1 MKTIKQQYKKKF
13 FTNDRIFN
21 IINTA
26 LITIFVFMVLYPV
39 IYTLSASISS
49 GGAVDSGRV
58 TFLPVDITF
67 SAYRAAIQDVMFW
80 RSYWNAIHL
89 TFNGTL
95 FNMIISLTGAYALAK
110 KDLPGHR
117 LLNLVLVLTMW
128 FGAGMIPTFINFQ
141 ELGLLGS
148 FWGLIVGFAVNA
160 FNIILLR
167 GAFQSVSGEMIEAA
181 RIDGANDFQIFYRIA
196 VPSIKPTTVTVA
208 VMFGI
213 GRWNGF
219 FWTSIMLNDPNMIPL
234 QVYLRRIV
242 IEREINIE
250 FVQVINEVAHSHAT
264 LIYAIIM
271 LSMIPILIIF
281 PYLSRFFRKGL
292 MDGGMKG

>member
-1 MKTIKQQYKKKF
+1 MNSVEQHYKKKF
-13 FTNDRIFN
+13 FTHDRVFN
-21 IINTA
+21 IVNTA
-26 LITIFVFMVLYPV
+26 LIAIFTFMVLYPV
-39 IYTLSASISS
+39 IFTFSASISTGS
-49 GGAVDSGRV
+49 AVDTGQV
-58 TFLPVDITF
+58 TFFPVGTTL
-67 SAYRAAIQDVMFW
+67 SAYRTAVSDMMFW
-80 RSYWNAIHL
+80 RAYWNAIHI

-95 FNMIISLTGAYALAK
+95 FNMFISLTGAYALAK

-117 LLNLVLVLTMW
+117 FFNLVLVLTMW
-128 FGAGMIPTFINFQ
+128 FGAGMIPMFINFRD
-141 ELGLLGS
+141 LNMLGS

-167 GAFQSVSGEMIEAA
+167 GAFQGTSGEMIEAA
-181 RIDGANDFQIFYRIA
+181 RIDGANDFQIFYKIA
-196 VPSIKPTTVTVA
+196 IPSIKPTMVTVW

-219 FWTSIMLNDPNMIPL
+219 FWTMIMLNDPNMVPL

-250 FVQVINEVAHSHAT
+250 FVQVINDVAHSHST

-271 LSMIPILIIF
+271 LSMIPILLIF
-281 PYLSRFFRKGL
+281 PYISRFFRKGI
-292 MDGGMKG
+292 MDGGVKG